1 MARFSLTIC
10 GLSLLLGLTALGQQS
25 TTPQVSTGVGS
36 RPAQYRPP
44 ANIPIVRFPRPAAG
58 AARQP
63 ATQKP
68 AAGARVNPQPG
79 VVAPKKDP
87 ATSGAPAASAA
98 TEPMGP
104 PYPVPEVPKPS
115 RPADMPP
122 SPPQVSFHDGMLT
135 VHALNS
141 TMSSVLQAI
150 RSKTGI
156 EFEGA
161 GNSAE
166 RVAVNMGPA
175 PEGDV
180 LASIFSGSSFDYVV
194 LGRPDSPGIVQRV
207 ILTPRAK
214 GGAAVAGGPPQPFQR
229 QPQVQA
235 QQQAEE
241 DANEEATPAD
251 DDPQDSA
258 NQPPPVQEPPAA
270 QNEPQQQQQNEAQQ
284 NENQQ
289 NAPKTPEQLL
299 QELKQMQLQQQ
310 QQQGQPPPDTNS
322 VPRKVPPR

>member
-1 MARFSLTIC
+1 
-10 GLSLLLGLTALGQQS
+10 
-25 TTPQVSTGVGS
+25 
-36 RPAQYRPP
+36 
-44 ANIPIVRFPRPAAG
+44 
-58 AARQP
+58 
-63 ATQKP
+63 
-68 AAGARVNPQPG
+68 
-79 VVAPKKDP
+79 
-87 ATSGAPAASAA
+87 
-98 TEPMGP
+98 MGP
-104 PYPVPEVPKPS
+104 PYPAPEIPKPA

-122 SPPQVSFHDGMLT
+122 APPQVTYRDGMLT

-161 GNSAE
+161 GNSGE
-166 RVAVNMGPA
+166 RVAVNLGPA

-180 LASIFSGSSFDYVV
+180 LAGIFSGSSFDYVV
-194 LGRPDSPGIVQRV
+194 LGRADSPGTVQRV

-214 GGAAVAGGPPQPFQR
+214 GGAATAGGPPQPMQ
-229 QPQVQA
+229 QPGVQA
-235 QQQAEE
+235 QQQSAE
-241 DANEEATPAD
+241 DVNDEAVTAD
-251 DDPQDSA
+251 EDPQDSA

-270 QNEPQQQQQNEAQQ
+270 QNEQQPQQQDET
-284 NENQQ
+284 QQ

-322 VPRKVPPR
+322 VPRKTPPR

>member
-10 GLSLLLGLTALGQQS
+10 GLSLLLGLPALGQQS
-25 TTPQVSTGVGS
+25 TAPQISTGVGS
-36 RPAQYRPP
+36 RPQHRTPVAPRSANANVARPGT
-44 ANIPIVRFPRPAAG
+44 PAAG
-58 AARQP
+58 ATRFAPAR
-63 ATQKP
+63 KP
-68 AAGARVNPQPG
+68 AAGAPVKAQVG
-79 VVAPKKDP
+79 VVAPRKDP
-87 ATSGAPAASAA
+87 VAPGAPNASAS

-104 PYPVPEVPKPS
+104 PYPAPEVPKPA

-122 SPPQVSFHDGMLT
+122 APPQVTYRDGMLT

-161 GNSAE
+161 GNSSE
-166 RVAVNMGPA
+166 RVAVNLGPA

-180 LASIFSGSSFDYVV
+180 LAGIFAGSSFDYVV
-194 LGRPDSPGIVQRV
+194 LGRADSPEIVQRV

-214 GGAAVAGGPPQPFQR
+214 GAPAVAGGPPQ
-229 QPQVQA
+229 QPQQPGVQA
-235 QQQAEE
+235 QQQSDE
-241 DANEEATPAD
+241 DASDEAITAD
-251 DDPQDSA
+251 EDPQDA
-258 NQPPPVQEPPAA
+258 PNQPPPVQEPPAT
-270 QNEPQQQQQNEAQQ
+270 QNEQQPQQQQDET
-284 NENQQ
+284 QQ

-322 VPRKVPPR
+322 VPRKTPPR

>member
-1 MARFSLTIC
+1 M
-10 GLSLLLGLTALGQQS
+10 
-25 TTPQVSTGVGS
+25 
-36 RPAQYRPP
+36 
-44 ANIPIVRFPRPAAG
+44 G
-58 AARQP
+58 A
-63 ATQKP
+63 
-68 AAGARVNPQPG
+68 
-79 VVAPKKDP
+79 VAPRKDP
-87 ATSGAPAASAA
+87 VAPGTPNASASNQ
-98 TEPMGP
+98 PMGP
-104 PYPVPEVPKPS
+104 PYPEPEIPKPA

-122 SPPQVSFHDGMLT
+122 SPPQVTYRDGMLT

-161 GNSAE
+161 GNSSE

-180 LASIFSGSSFDYVV
+180 LATIFSGSSFDYVV
-194 LGRPDSPGIVQRV
+194 LGRADSPGIVQRV

-214 GGAAVAGGPPQPFQR
+214 GGAAVAGGPPQPFRPQ
-229 QPQVQA
+229 QPGVQA

-241 DANEEATPAD
+241 DTNDEAVQAD
-251 DDPQDSA
+251 EDPQDA
-258 NQPPPVQEPPAA
+258 PNQAPQVQEPPAA
-270 QNEPQQQQQNEAQQ
+270 QNEPQQPQQNETQQNENQQNENQQ

-322 VPRKVPPR
+322 VPRKAPPR